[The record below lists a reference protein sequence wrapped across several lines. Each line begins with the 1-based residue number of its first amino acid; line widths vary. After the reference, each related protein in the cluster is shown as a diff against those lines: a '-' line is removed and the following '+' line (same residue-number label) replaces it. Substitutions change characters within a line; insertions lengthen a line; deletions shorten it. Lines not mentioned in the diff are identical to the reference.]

1 MTGAIDLVRGCL
13 YSPRIREEFFSEV
26 RHHLNTQTTPRIVH
40 LGLRLTFPNGILAAR
55 WPPREGASAA
65 MVGFEVA
72 MGFVYLLVVL
82 WVLDNIAD
90 NTEGNAQRRDLPKV
104 DKES

>member
-1 MTGAIDLVRGCL
+1 
-13 YSPRIREEFFSEV
+13 
-26 RHHLNTQTTPRIVH
+26 
-40 LGLRLTFPNGILAAR
+40 
-55 WPPREGASAA
+55 
-65 MVGFEVA
+65 MVVFEVA